1 MIAESYASQAPFAQG
16 GLSGPAEA
24 FQTSRSHV
32 RNVYSEQVPDYSR
45 YRRFL
50 IPRKTTPVY
59 SYRLRELWVADIAV
73 MPDFVRR
80 NPTTPYKNC
89 LVIMDHFSKMVWV
102 FPLKTKSAREVATKF
117 QHLFQLLGQS
127 PQRLWTDR
135 G

>member
-59 SYRLRELWVADIAV
+59 SYRLRELWVTDIAV

-89 LVIMDHFSKMVWV
+89 LVIMDHFSKMVCYRMV
-102 FPLKTKSAREVATKF
+102 CRMVLQDCCHAMAS
-117 QHLFQLLGQS
+117 GQVGE
-127 PQRLWTDR
+127 Q
-135 G
+135 